1 MNRKDMRS
9 PLARAIGL
17 GSAKSGV
24 EHWWAERLS
33 AIALIPLTLWFI
45 ASIIAHTG
53 SDYAAFTEWVRRP
66 YVPILMIALLI
77 TLFYHAALGLQVI
90 IEDYQH
96 SWAKLAM
103 IIAAQFGCFILAIAG
118 TVATLMVALG
128 SDKAL
133 Q

>member
-1 MNRKDMRS
+1 MNRKDTRS

-24 EHWWAERLS
+24 EHWWAERIS

-45 ASIIAHTG
+45 GSIVAHTG
-53 SDYAAFTEWVRRP
+53 SDYAAFTEWLRRP
-66 YVPILMIALLI
+66 YVAILMIALLI
-77 TLFYHAALGLQVI
+77 ALFYHAALGLQVV

-96 SWAKLAM
+96 SWMKLATVV
-103 IIAAQFGCFILAIAG
+103 ATQLGCFILAIAG
-118 TVATLMVALG
+118 IVATLIVTLG
-128 SDKAL
+128 ADKAL

>member
-45 ASIIAHTG
+45 ASIVAHTG
-53 SDYAAFTEWVRRP
+53 SDYAAFSEWVRRP

-96 SWAKLAM
+96 SWAKLVS
-103 IIAAQFGCFILAIAG
+103 IIATQFGCFILAIAG

-128 SDKAL
+128 PDKAL